1 MVGISKTFTLTNL
14 PMRVFE
20 HEKLTLRSDKMG
32 RRLTQAQLDSL
43 IIFNTENN
51 NKYFTVIHNGVKFS
65 QYVGV
70 IQVGKLTIEILP
82 KADKISTTDDNDYL
96 LWRNVLLDMLCIS
109 NRISVDAIH
118 EANLKKRHN
127 SILDLY
133 FSIFVSQL
141 EVLVR
146 RGLFKEYKSNSSNL
160 PALKGKLNFSK
171 NIQYNIVRKDRF
183 YTDHQV
189 YSYDHRVNQV
199 LSKALEAIES
209 LSVNQQILDKVKQLK
224 SLFPE
229 QQSIVIQEST
239 FTKIRISRKLIPYQE
254 ILKIAEIIL
263 LNYSPEIKSGG
274 TKLLALLFDMNKLW
288 ESFIYLML
296 TKVQDDNFR
305 VKGQQSR
312 KFWNDR
318 TVRPDIIIEYN
329 DQVFVID
336 TKWKVVESDKAS
348 DSDLKQLY
356 VYNMYWDAPI
366 SILLYPGNNKKDS
379 IVGTYH
385 KGQPNKQTINK
396 CILSFI
402 SVIDEKNKL
411 DRNIGQKI
419 KSLVSESA
427 YKRTPSLDYLPTT
440 LH

>member
-1 MVGISKTFTLTNL
+1 MIGISKTFTLTNL

-20 HEKLTLRSDKMG
+20 HEKLTIYSDKMG
-32 RRLTQAQLDSL
+32 RRLTRAQLDSL
-43 IIFNTENN
+43 IIFNTENK

-82 KADKISTTDDNDYL
+82 KADKLSTTDDNDYL

-141 EVLVR
+141 EVIVR

-160 PALKGKLNFSK
+160 PTLKGKLNFSK

-189 YSYDHRVNQV
+189 YSYNHRINQV
-199 LSKALEAIES
+199 LSKALDAIDS
-209 LSVNQQILDKVKQLK
+209 LSVNHQILDRVKYLK

-239 FTKIRISRKLIPYQE
+239 FTRIRMSRKLKPYQE

-274 TKLLALLFDMNKLW
+274 TKLLALLFDMNMLW

-296 TKVQDDNFR
+296 VRVQDDNFK
-305 VKGQQSR
+305 VKEQQSQ

-318 TVRPDIIIEYN
+318 NVRPDIVVEYH
-329 DQVFVID
+329 DQTFVID
-336 TKWKVVESDKAS
+336 TKWKVIDVDRAS

-366 SILLYPGNNKKDS
+366 SMLLYPGSSDKDP
-379 IVGTYH
+379 IVGSYH
-385 KGQPNKQTINK
+385 KGQPNNQKINK

-402 SVIDEKNKL
+402 SVLDENNKL
-411 DRNIGQKI
+411 DRNIGKQI
-419 KSLVSESA
+419 KSLVTDTVIIEVE
-427 YKRTPSLDYLPTT
+427 
-440 LH
+440 